1 MQQETLSVVHRRT
14 LVLAGLGVVDY
25 VALPSLSEAAVSGF
39 RFPEPEFRKDT

>member
-25 VALPSLSEAAVSGF
+25 VALTSLSEGRS
-39 RFPEPEFRKDT
+39 

>member
-25 VALPSLSEAAVSGF
+25 VTLRCLSENAS
-39 RFPEPEFRKDT
+39 

>member
-25 VALPSLSEAAVSGF
+25 VTLASLSEGRS
-39 RFPEPEFRKDT
+39 

>member
-25 VALPSLSEAAVSGF
+25 VTLPSLSEHRS
-39 RFPEPEFRKDT
+39 

>member
-25 VALPSLSEAAVSGF
+25 VTLRSLSEHLS
-39 RFPEPEFRKDT
+39 

>member
-25 VALPSLSEAAVSGF
+25 VTLRSANTLIGALLQQALSS
-39 RFPEPEFRKDT
+39 PPP

>member
-25 VALPSLSEAAVSGF
+25 VALPGF
-39 RFPEPEFRKDT
+39 SWP

>member
-25 VALPSLSEAAVSGF
+25 VPCRPFLNTAVSG
-39 RFPEPEFRKDT
+39 RHP

>member
-25 VALPSLSEAAVSGF
+25 VTLRDLSEP
-39 RFPEPEFRKDT
+39 RN